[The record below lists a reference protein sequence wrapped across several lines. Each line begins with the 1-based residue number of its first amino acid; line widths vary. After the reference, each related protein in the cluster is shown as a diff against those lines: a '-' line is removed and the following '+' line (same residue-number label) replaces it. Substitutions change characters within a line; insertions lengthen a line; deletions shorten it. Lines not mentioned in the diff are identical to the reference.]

1 MKKKLRGRFIL
12 VWVSLLPISW
22 WFMSVREQALPP
34 GPEWHE
40 IQVPAGE
47 GSVIPMRYRKLPG
60 DPAKP
65 AVLLIHGSPMASSC
79 FDPLLREISRDR
91 TLLVP
96 DLPGFGFSKYG
107 FTDYSFTAH
116 AEALQ
121 ALLKREDSG
130 PVHVVA
136 YSQGGGPALELAG
149 MDPGALASLILLSSI
164 GTQEYELSGDY
175 FLNHVLHGA
184 QWMALASLRWG
195 LPHFG
200 ALDEVML
207 NTRYAKNFYQGDLR
221 PLRQRLESLEVPV
234 FIQHGKTDIQV
245 PPSAAREHHRIV
257 PQSELDWLDGG
268 HLVLVTQAPAV
279 ASGLEVFFQR
289 VEEGAASTRDSAD
302 RDRIAAAAESFDAS
316 RGIALSGTALLVTTI
331 GIALATFASEDLAC
345 LAAGLLAAR
354 GLIPLAAGV
363 AACFVGIW
371 AGDIL
376 LYALG
381 RFGGGW
387 ALARWPLRHLV
398 PQEAIT
404 SARGWLLRRSG
415 AAILASRF
423 MPGARLPLYLAAG
436 LVKLPVLPV
445 MGWFALASVLW
456 TVPVVSLIAYFGE
469 RASAWLMESGKQVFP
484 LAFLLLVFA
493 LLGLRFLSLL
503 ATHRGRRILRA
514 GWERTVRW
522 EFWPPWIFY
531 SPVVVAAIVMGL
543 RRRSLL
549 AFTAAN
555 PGIPHS
561 GIAGESKSAIL
572 RALSPSGAV
581 VPFILLPDVMEERET
596 DLAYWMKEQA
606 LGFPLVVKPDAGE
619 RGRDVRII
627 HDAVSLSEELKSRPV
642 PTIVQAFAPGEE
654 FGIFYL
660 RHPGEERGRI
670 FSLTI
675 KLLPSVRGDGRRTLE
690 DLILD
695 DERAFLSHHHFR
707 RLHRDRLSEIP
718 ADGEVVPLATIG
730 SHCRGA
736 LFLDG
741 ASLVAPELEL
751 EIDRIAQTFPGFHFG
766 RFDIRCPG
774 QDQLRRGEGLRILE
788 LNGVTSEAT
797 HIYHPHTPLL
807 TGYRTLIAQWR
818 NACDIGLANHARG
831 AGISRGKDLAKLV
844 LNHLRNNRP

>member
-1 MKKKLRGRFIL
+1 MKGKLRRSLIVL
-12 VWVSLLPISW
+12 WASLLPISW
-22 WFMSVREQALPP
+22 WFMSVRDQALPE

-40 IQVPAGE
+40 IKVPVGE
-47 GSVIPMRYRKLPG
+47 GIAAPMRYRKFPG
-60 DPAKP
+60 DPSKP
-65 AVLLIHGSPMASSC
+65 AVLLVHGSPMASSC
-79 FDPLLREISRDR
+79 FDPLLGEMGRDR

-96 DLPGFGFSKYG
+96 DLPGFGFSKCG

-116 AEALQ
+116 AGALQ
-121 ALLKREDSG
+121 VLLKQESSG
-130 PVHVVA
+130 SVHVVA

-149 MDPGALASLILLSSI
+149 RDPAVLASLTLLSSI

-195 LPHFG
+195 VPHFG
-200 ALDEVML
+200 ALDDLML

-221 PLRQRLESLEVPV
+221 PLRQRLESLDLPV
-234 FIQHGKTDIQV
+234 LIQHGRTDIQV
-245 PPSAAREHHRIV
+245 PPSAAREHQRIV
-257 PQSELDWLDGG
+257 PQSELVWVDGG
-268 HLVLVTQAPAV
+268 HLILMRQAGGI
-279 ASGLEVFFQR
+279 ASGLEEFFHR
-289 VEEGAASTRDSAD
+289 VEDGSAPTRHSAD
-302 RDRIAAAAESFDAS
+302 QARIAAAARPFDAS
-316 RGIALSGTALLVTTI
+316 SVMALSGTALLLTAI
-331 GIALATFASEDLAC
+331 AIALATLASEDLAC
-345 LAAGLLAAR
+345 IAAGLLVAR
-354 GLIPLAAGV
+354 GLIPLPTGIV
-363 AACFVGIW
+363 ACFAGIW
-371 AGDIL
+371 IGDMA

-381 RFGGGW
+381 RFGGNW
-387 ALARWPLRHLV
+387 ALARWPLRNLV
-398 PQEAIT
+398 PEEALT

-415 AAILASRF
+415 AAIFASRF
-423 MPGARLPLYLAAG
+423 MPGTRLPLYLAAG
-436 LVKLPVLPV
+436 LVRLPVLPM

-456 TVPVVSLIAYFGE
+456 SVPVVSLIAYFGE
-469 RASAWLMESGKQVFP
+469 RASAWLMASGTQVFP
-484 LAFLLLVFA
+484 LALLLLVFA
-493 LLGLRFLSLL
+493 LLALRLLSLL

-522 EFWPPWIFY
+522 EFWPPWFFY
-531 SPVVVAAIVMGL
+531 PPVAVAVIVMGL
-543 RRRSLL
+543 RRRSPL

-581 VPFILLPDVMEERET
+581 VPFLFLPDPIEERET
-596 DLAYWMKEQA
+596 SVASWMREQS
-606 LGFPLVVKPDAGE
+606 LDFPIVVKPDAGE

-627 HDAVSLSEELKSRPV
+627 PDDITLTVELQARPV

-660 RHPGEERGRI
+660 RHPGEEQGRI

-690 DLILD
+690 DLIFD
-695 DERAFLSHHHFR
+695 DERAFLSHRHFR
-707 RLHRDRLSEIP
+707 RLHKDRLSETP
-718 ADGEVVPLATIG
+718 AVGEVVPLATIG

-741 ASLVAPELEL
+741 ASLITPELEF
-751 EIDRIAQTFPGFHFG
+751 EIDRIAKTFPGFHFG
-766 RFDIRCPG
+766 RFDIRCPD
-774 QDQLRRGEGLRILE
+774 QDHLRRGEGLRILE

-818 NACDIGLANHARG
+818 NAYDIGLANHVRG
-831 AGISRGKDLAKLV
+831 AEISRMKDVAKL
-844 LNHLRNNRP
+844 LWNHQRNNNS